1 MPYPNG
7 GCELAP
13 DEHARPRER
22 VLHLLDVRE
31 GPTGEGVDAGSQ
43 VGVAVDVET
52 TGLDMERD
60 EIIQLAIRRFR
71 YDDEGVI
78 THIGQTHEWV
88 EDPGKQIPADITE
101 LTGLTDADVAWQ
113 AIDDNE
119 ATRLLCSASIV
130 IAHHSR
136 FDRRWVERRLEHAR
150 GLPWACSME
159 QIAWR
164 AEGFDGRGLGYLLCQ
179 AGWYHEGH
187 RASADVDAVI
197 QLLRRRFQDGRTAL
211 AALLDRSSCP
221 SWLVRAV
228 GADFEVKDLL
238 RGRGYRW
245 DPRRKVWWT
254 EVQDAD
260 RLAEEIWLARNVYT
274 AAARPKALGPSFDEI
289 TATTRFL

>member
-1 MPYPNG
+1 MPYSNG
-7 GCELAP
+7 GCEVAP
-13 DEHARPRER
+13 DEHARGPER
-22 VLHLLDVRE
+22 ILHPLDVSE
-31 GPTGEGVDAGSQ
+31 GPTGEGVDTGSQ
-43 VGVAVDVET
+43 VGVVVDVET

-71 YDDEGVI
+71 YDGDGVI
-78 THIGQTHEWV
+78 THIGCPYEWV
-88 EDPGKQIPADITE
+88 EDPGKPIPPDIAE

-119 ATRLLCSASIV
+119 ATSLLCSASIV

-136 FDRRWVERRLEHAR
+136 FDRRWVERRLENAR

-159 QIAWR
+159 QIDWR
-164 AEGFDGRGLGYLLCQ
+164 AQGFDGRGLGYLLCQ

-197 QLLRRRFQDGRTAL
+197 QLLQHRFKDGRTAL
-211 AALLDRSSCP
+211 SVLLERSANP

-228 GADFEVKDLL
+228 GADFDVKDLL

-245 DPRRKVWWT
+245 DPGRKVWWT
-254 EVQDAD
+254 EVPDAD